1 MNAIVLVPNVPT
13 RYDHLLQQ
21 RVPSIDVGKAANFGE
36 IKLLSPYD
44 PAGGVGNIEAAIDDV
59 CIAIQKLPGN
69 IQPTI
74 VMAGDP
80 VLISVAVAKALRYFD
95 KINVLRWN
103 RNDNDYEQLEI
114 QL

>member
-1 MNAIVLVPNVPT
+1 MKTLVLVPNVPT

-44 PAGGVGNIEAAIDDV
+44 PAGGVGNIHAAIDDV
-59 CIAIQKLPGN
+59 CIAIDKLTVDVR
-69 IQPTI
+69 PTI

-80 VLISVAVAKALRYFD
+80 VLISVAVAKALRYFGAI
-95 KINVLRWN
+95 KVLRWN
-103 RNDNDYEQLEI
+103 RNSNEYDQLEI
-114 QL
+114 EL